1 MVSVSGESSVVK
13 HGYSLFPDTFSWDAY
28 RLIFSG
34 DEIWRVH
41 GFRYGDGDR
50 DRCRALLSAMLAHTM
65 ARQKVRYR
73 NGIALFIFITMIF
86 NAGLVPWY
94 IFVTKYLHLKDT
106 LAALILPMLINPF
119 HVFLIRNY
127 FKSLPPALLE
137 SAEMEGAGPLYVF
150 AKIMLPLSAPIIA
163 TVALFYSLA
172 YWNDWGLALWLIDD
186 RKLVPASV
194 HPVQNPIHDQLH
206 EHAGEPGVGQP
217 NASVRDGTQMA
228 MVLVTIGPIILVYP
242 FIQRYFVKRHHDRRG
257 QRIGCS
263 RPKTVQHRQ
272 LFNLIGEVLN
282 GDKKE
287 SICNHAHP
295 GNDAE
300 RPACGLFRFRRFS
313 DRKGG
318 EPGRQEKTERERAE
332 KAKRQSA
339 ERSKLCFPAMRR
351 KIWRTC
357 RKRLKTN

>member
-1 MVSVSGESSVVK
+1 MHIQKRRYSFSQVLFHLIAVAFCAFTTIPFILTIMVSVSGESSVIK
-13 HGYSLFPDTFSWDAY
+13 HGYSLFPDTFSWAAY

-34 DEIWRVH
+34 DEIWRGYMVSVTVTAI
-41 GFRYGDGDR
+41 GTGAGL
-50 DRCRALLSAMLAHTM
+50 LLSAMLAHTM
-65 ARQKVRYR
+65 ARQKVRYH

-186 RKLVPASV
+186 RKLYPLQFILFKIQSMINYMSTQGNLVSGSQTLPSETA
-194 HPVQNPIHDQLH
+194 
-206 EHAGEPGVGQP
+206 
-217 NASVRDGTQMA
+217 QMA

-242 FIQRYFVKRHHDRRG
+242 FIQRYFVKG
-257 QRIGCS
+257 IMIGA
-263 RPKTVQHRQ
+263 V
-272 LFNLIGEVLN
+272 
-282 GDKKE
+282 
-287 SICNHAHP
+287 
-295 GNDAE
+295 
-300 RPACGLFRFRRFS
+300 
-313 DRKGG
+313 KG
-318 EPGRQEKTERERAE
+318 
-332 KAKRQSA
+332 
-339 ERSKLCFPAMRR
+339 
-351 KIWRTC
+351 
-357 RKRLKTN
+357 

>member
-1 MVSVSGESSVVK
+1 MHIQKRRYSFSQVLFHLIAIAFCAFTTIPFILTIMVSVSGESSVIK

-34 DEIWRVH
+34 DEIWRGYMVSVTVTAI
-41 GFRYGDGDR
+41 GTGAGL
-50 DRCRALLSAMLAHTM
+50 LLSAMLAHTM

-73 NGIALFIFITMIF
+73 NGIALIIFITMIF

-150 AKIMLPLSAPIIA
+150 AKIMLPLSTPIIA

-172 YWNDWGLALWLIDD
+172 YWNDWGLALWLIDN
-186 RKLVPASV
+186 RELYPLQFILFKIQSMINYMSTQGNLVSGSQTLPSETA
-194 HPVQNPIHDQLH
+194 
-206 EHAGEPGVGQP
+206 
-217 NASVRDGTQMA
+217 QMA

-242 FIQRYFVKRHHDRRG
+242 FIQRYFVKG
-257 QRIGCS
+257 IMIGA
-263 RPKTVQHRQ
+263 V
-272 LFNLIGEVLN
+272 
-282 GDKKE
+282 
-287 SICNHAHP
+287 
-295 GNDAE
+295 
-300 RPACGLFRFRRFS
+300 
-313 DRKGG
+313 KG
-318 EPGRQEKTERERAE
+318 
-332 KAKRQSA
+332 
-339 ERSKLCFPAMRR
+339 
-351 KIWRTC
+351 
-357 RKRLKTN
+357 

>member
-1 MVSVSGESSVVK
+1 MHIQKRRYSLSQVLFHLIAIAFCAFTTIPFILTIMVSVSGESSVIK

-34 DEIWRVH
+34 DEIWRGYMVSVTVTAI
-41 GFRYGDGDR
+41 GTGAGL
-50 DRCRALLSAMLAHTM
+50 LLSAMLAHTM

-150 AKIMLPLSAPIIA
+150 AKIMLPLSTPIIA

-172 YWNDWGLALWLIDD
+172 YWNDWGLALWLIDN
-186 RKLVPASV
+186 RELYPLQFILFKIQSMINYMSTQGNLVSGSQTLPSETA
-194 HPVQNPIHDQLH
+194 
-206 EHAGEPGVGQP
+206 
-217 NASVRDGTQMA
+217 QMA

-242 FIQRYFVKRHHDRRG
+242 FIQRYFVKG
-257 QRIGCS
+257 IMIGA
-263 RPKTVQHRQ
+263 V
-272 LFNLIGEVLN
+272 
-282 GDKKE
+282 
-287 SICNHAHP
+287 
-295 GNDAE
+295 
-300 RPACGLFRFRRFS
+300 
-313 DRKGG
+313 KG
-318 EPGRQEKTERERAE
+318 
-332 KAKRQSA
+332 
-339 ERSKLCFPAMRR
+339 
-351 KIWRTC
+351 
-357 RKRLKTN
+357 

>member
-1 MVSVSGESSVVK
+1 MHIQKRRYSFSQVLFHLIAVAFCAFTTIPFILTIMVSVSGESSVIK

-34 DEIWRVH
+34 DEIWRGYMVSVTVTAI
-41 GFRYGDGDR
+41 GTGAGL
-50 DRCRALLSAMLAHTM
+50 LLSAMLAHTM

-186 RKLVPASV
+186 RKLYPLQFILFKIQSMINYMSTQGNLVSGSQTLPSETA
-194 HPVQNPIHDQLH
+194 
-206 EHAGEPGVGQP
+206 
-217 NASVRDGTQMA
+217 QMA

-242 FIQRYFVKRHHDRRG
+242 FIQRYFVKG
-257 QRIGCS
+257 IMIGA
-263 RPKTVQHRQ
+263 V
-272 LFNLIGEVLN
+272 
-282 GDKKE
+282 
-287 SICNHAHP
+287 
-295 GNDAE
+295 
-300 RPACGLFRFRRFS
+300 
-313 DRKGG
+313 KG
-318 EPGRQEKTERERAE
+318 
-332 KAKRQSA
+332 
-339 ERSKLCFPAMRR
+339 
-351 KIWRTC
+351 
-357 RKRLKTN
+357 

>member
-1 MVSVSGESSVVK
+1 MHIQKRRYSFSQVLFHLIAVAFCAFTTIPFILTIMVSVSGESSVIK

-34 DEIWRVH
+34 DEIWRGYMVSVTVMAI
-41 GFRYGDGDR
+41 GTGAGL
-50 DRCRALLSAMLAHTM
+50 LLSAMLAHTM

-186 RKLVPASV
+186 RKLYPLQFILFKIQSMINYMSTQGNLVSGSQTLPSETA
-194 HPVQNPIHDQLH
+194 
-206 EHAGEPGVGQP
+206 
-217 NASVRDGTQMA
+217 QMA

-242 FIQRYFVKRHHDRRG
+242 FIQRYFVKG
-257 QRIGCS
+257 IMIGA
-263 RPKTVQHRQ
+263 V
-272 LFNLIGEVLN
+272 
-282 GDKKE
+282 
-287 SICNHAHP
+287 
-295 GNDAE
+295 
-300 RPACGLFRFRRFS
+300 
-313 DRKGG
+313 KG
-318 EPGRQEKTERERAE
+318 
-332 KAKRQSA
+332 
-339 ERSKLCFPAMRR
+339 
-351 KIWRTC
+351 
-357 RKRLKTN
+357 

>member
-1 MVSVSGESSVVK
+1 MHIQKRRYSFSQVLFHLIAVAFCAFTTIPFILTIMVSVSGESSVIK

-34 DEIWRVH
+34 DEIWRGYMVSVTVTAI
-41 GFRYGDGDR
+41 GTGAGL
-50 DRCRALLSAMLAHTM
+50 LLSAMLAHTM

-186 RKLVPASV
+186 RKLYPLQFILFKIQSMINYMSTQGNLVSGSRTLPSETA
-194 HPVQNPIHDQLH
+194 
-206 EHAGEPGVGQP
+206 
-217 NASVRDGTQMA
+217 QMA

-242 FIQRYFVKRHHDRRG
+242 FIQRYFVKG
-257 QRIGCS
+257 IMIGA
-263 RPKTVQHRQ
+263 V
-272 LFNLIGEVLN
+272 
-282 GDKKE
+282 
-287 SICNHAHP
+287 
-295 GNDAE
+295 
-300 RPACGLFRFRRFS
+300 
-313 DRKGG
+313 KG
-318 EPGRQEKTERERAE
+318 
-332 KAKRQSA
+332 
-339 ERSKLCFPAMRR
+339 
-351 KIWRTC
+351 
-357 RKRLKTN
+357 

>member
-1 MVSVSGESSVVK
+1 MHIQKRRYSFSQVLFHLIAVAFCAFTTIPFILTIMVSVSGESSVIK
-13 HGYSLFPDTFSWDAY
+13 HGYSLFPDTFSWAAY

-34 DEIWRVH
+34 DEIWRGYMVSVTVTAI
-41 GFRYGDGDR
+41 GTGAGL
-50 DRCRALLSAMLAHTM
+50 LLSAMLAHTM

-186 RKLVPASV
+186 RKLYPLQFILFKIQSMINYMSTQGNLVSGSQTLPSETA
-194 HPVQNPIHDQLH
+194 
-206 EHAGEPGVGQP
+206 
-217 NASVRDGTQMA
+217 QMA

-242 FIQRYFVKRHHDRRG
+242 FIQRYFVKG
-257 QRIGCS
+257 IMIGA
-263 RPKTVQHRQ
+263 V
-272 LFNLIGEVLN
+272 
-282 GDKKE
+282 
-287 SICNHAHP
+287 
-295 GNDAE
+295 
-300 RPACGLFRFRRFS
+300 
-313 DRKGG
+313 KG
-318 EPGRQEKTERERAE
+318 
-332 KAKRQSA
+332 
-339 ERSKLCFPAMRR
+339 
-351 KIWRTC
+351 
-357 RKRLKTN
+357 

>member
-1 MVSVSGESSVVK
+1 MHIQKRRYSFSQVLFHLIAIAFCAFTTIPFILTIMVSVSGESSVIK

-34 DEIWRVH
+34 DEIWRGYMVSVTVTAI
-41 GFRYGDGDR
+41 GTGAGL
-50 DRCRALLSAMLAHTM
+50 LLSAMLAHTM

-150 AKIMLPLSAPIIA
+150 AKIMLPLSTPIIA

-172 YWNDWGLALWLIDD
+172 YWNDWGLALWLIDN
-186 RKLVPASV
+186 RELYPLQFILFKIQSMINYMSTQGNLVSGSQTLPSETA
-194 HPVQNPIHDQLH
+194 
-206 EHAGEPGVGQP
+206 
-217 NASVRDGTQMA
+217 QMA

-242 FIQRYFVKRHHDRRG
+242 FIQRYFVKG
-257 QRIGCS
+257 IMIGA
-263 RPKTVQHRQ
+263 V
-272 LFNLIGEVLN
+272 
-282 GDKKE
+282 
-287 SICNHAHP
+287 
-295 GNDAE
+295 
-300 RPACGLFRFRRFS
+300 
-313 DRKGG
+313 KG
-318 EPGRQEKTERERAE
+318 
-332 KAKRQSA
+332 
-339 ERSKLCFPAMRR
+339 
-351 KIWRTC
+351 
-357 RKRLKTN
+357 